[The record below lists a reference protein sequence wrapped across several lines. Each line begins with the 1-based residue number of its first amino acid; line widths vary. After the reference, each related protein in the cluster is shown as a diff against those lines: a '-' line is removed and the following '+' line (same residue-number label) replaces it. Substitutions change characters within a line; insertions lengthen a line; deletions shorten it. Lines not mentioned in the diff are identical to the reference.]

1 MGVKFAEPATRQH
14 QERRRC
20 SVYLLWLNKSFLAL
34 TKAEL
39 LQLLSSRPDI
49 WEKGFEAWQV
59 AEEVW

>member
-1 MGVKFAEPATRQH
+1 
-14 QERRRC
+14 
-20 SVYLLWLNKSFLAL
+20 VYLLWLNKSFLAL